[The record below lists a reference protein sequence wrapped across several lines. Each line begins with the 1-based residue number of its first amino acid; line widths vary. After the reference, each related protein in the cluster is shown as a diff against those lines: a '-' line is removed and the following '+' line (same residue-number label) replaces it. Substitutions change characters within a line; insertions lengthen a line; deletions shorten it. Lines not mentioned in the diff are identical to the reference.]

1 MSIDINF
8 FNIKEIKTNIKNIN
22 NNIIKN
28 IFSKLYVERN
38 HNLNNTIIVAGTGR
52 SGTTWLAQILEK
64 YLRYRFIFE
73 PFHPL
78 QVKEFNKHEYKKYLR
93 PEDNN
98 PELHSVINK
107 ILTGRIRNKWMD
119 HLNRSFMP
127 KGRIV
132 KTIRANY
139 FLKWIKN
146 NFPEVPIIYILRH
159 PCAVV
164 NSWVKLGWGTVDWKS
179 LLSQELLLFD
189 FFEPYLNVFNK
200 ADTSIKKIACIWCAE
215 QLVPLNTMYYKD
227 WIVITYEDLCQNA
240 KNEIENIFKYIK
252 VDKKIN
258 ILNAKRIIPTTVR
271 QESAILKKKDPLKA
285 WQWELSRNEIE
296 QILEIV
302 ENFSLDI
309 IYDSS
314 IIPYK
319 NNLEK
324 ILKYGLKSCN

>member
-1 MSIDINF
+1 V
-8 FNIKEIKTNIKNIN
+8 IKIYIN
-22 NNIIKN
+22 NLKDNVIRA
-28 IFSKLYVERN
+28 IFSKLYIDRN
-38 HNLNNTIIVAGTGR
+38 HDLNNTIIVAGTGR
-52 SGTTWLAQILEK
+52 SGTTWLAHILEK
-64 YLRYRFIFE
+64 YLHYRIIFE

-78 QVKEFNKHEYKKYLR
+78 KFKKFNKYEYKKYLQ

-98 PELHSVINK
+98 TELNSVIYQ
-107 ILTGRIRNKWMD
+107 ILTGRIRNKGID

-132 KTIRANY
+132 KIIRANY
-139 FLKWIKN
+139 FLKWIRN

-179 LLSQELLLFD
+179 LLSQELLLND

-200 ADTSIKKIACIWCAE
+200 ADTSIKQNACIWCAE
-215 QLVPLNTMYYKD
+215 QLVPLNTMNYKD

-240 KNEIENIFKYIK
+240 KNEIEKIFNYINI
-252 VDKKIN
+252 DKKIN
-258 ILNAKRIIPTTVR
+258 TLNAQRIIPTTVR
-271 QESAILKKKDPLKA
+271 KDSAILKKKDPLKT

-302 ENFSLDI
+302 KNFSLDI
-309 IYDSS
+309 IYNSS
-314 IIPYK
+314 IIPHK

-324 ILKYGLKSCN
+324 ILKYGLKSCI